1 MQHALQTFTEMFG
14 FEQPAARFDQAVVVV
29 IDMQRE
35 YLDGAVP
42 LPDLERTA
50 EAASRLL
57 ALARERRTPV
67 IHVLNEGPAAGKLFN
82 REGPYYPELPQV
94 AAQPG
99 EAVVVKG
106 LPNAFAGTEL
116 HALIQKTGRNQL
128 ILAGCTTHVCVSAT
142 ARAAL
147 DLGYQTTVV
156 ADATTSRD
164 LGDGAGGVIAAETVK
179 RVALAELRDAFAA
192 IVNSADELL

>member
-42 LPDLERTA
+42 LPDLERTT

-67 IHVLNEGPAAGKLFN
+67 IHVLNEGPAGGKLFN

>member
-1 MQHALQTFTEMFG
+1 MQQALETFTEMFG
-14 FEQPAARFDQAVVVV
+14 FEQPAASFDKAVVVV

-42 LPDLERTA
+42 LPDIEKTA
-50 EAASRLL
+50 EAASHLL
-57 ALARERRTPV
+57 SLARAQGAPV
-67 IHVLNEGPAAGKLFN
+67 IHVLNKGPTGGRLFN
-82 REGPYYPELPQV
+82 RSGPYYPELPQV
-94 AAQPG
+94 AAEKG
-99 EAVVVKG
+99 EAVVVKT

-116 HALIQKTGRNQL
+116 HDRIRETGRNQL

-156 ADATTSRD
+156 ADATTSRPLQD
-164 LGDGAGGVIAAETVK
+164 ASGNVIAAETVK
-179 RVALAELRDAFAA
+179 QVALAELRDAFAA
-192 IVNSADELL
+192 VVNSADELL